1 MNPTMLKPAQ
11 TINIFQKHAEL
22 ITFSA
27 GETIFEQGQKG
38 SCMYGVMEG
47 EVDMIVGGKIIETIE
62 PGDVFGEGALV
73 QPDGSRASTAIAKT
87 DCRLASIDEKH
98 FLFAIQETPLF
109 ALQIIRSY
117 SSRLRRLKTRL

>member
-1 MNPTMLKPAQ
+1 MLQPAQ
-11 TINIFQKHAEL
+11 TINLFQKHAES

-27 GETIFEQGQKG
+27 GETIFEIGQKG
-38 SCMYGVMEG
+38 KCMYGVMEG
-47 EVDMIVGGKIIETIE
+47 EVNMIVGGKIIETIE

-73 QPDGSRASTAIAKT
+73 QPDGTRASTAIAKT
-87 DCRLASIDEKH
+87 DCKLACMNEKH

-117 SSRLRRLKTRL
+117 STRLRRLKTML